1 MAYESKTTEKEG
13 AGEDTFIKTVRK
25 NYERA
30 IDYEREN
37 REECLDDLRFRA
49 GEQWAEEVKRDRL
62 EQRRPI
68 LTINRIPQYT
78 RQVTGDI
85 RLNKPA
91 IKVRPVDDGA
101 DKDTAELFTGLIRN
115 IEQQSMA
122 SSVYVTGADNM
133 ATCGQGAWRVVTE
146 YADDDSFEQDIRIRR
161 IRNPFAV
168 VWDPDSQEPTREDA
182 KYCFVLQPYAIE
194 DFKQRWPNA
203 SLTDFEIDQPED
215 WVNDW
220 RDGEQIIVAE
230 YWCKKPVKKKL
241 AALPDGSIR
250 DVTALTEP
258 ELAQMQLLQDAM
270 AAEAG
275 EPSVPIRFR
284 DVDSMQIEQHF
295 VNGAESLEEP
305 YIWPGRYIPIV
316 PVLGEEVNVADR
328 VVRHGLVRF
337 LKDPQRLY
345 NYDRSAAV
353 ETISLAPK
361 SPFVAS
367 IKQIEGF
374 EDVWDTA
381 NTENHAYLP
390 YNPDPAAGGP
400 PQRQPAAQ
408 VPAALVQDAQISADD
423 MSAVSGIY
431 PSSLGQESNETSGKA
446 ILARERQGDVGT
458 FVYIDNLAIS
468 IAHTGKILVDLIPRI
483 YDSERVIRVLGED
496 DSEDL
501 VTINRFDPMTGKM
514 INDLSV
520 GKYDVA
526 VQTGPSFSTKRQE
539 AADSILQF
547 MQTMPQAAQMV
558 MHKLVKNLDW
568 PEADDIA
575 ETFRKMAVAQGIEEP
590 DEDKGDQPPA
600 PPPPSPE
607 EIKAQTDAAQ
617 AEAGIAKT
625 EAETEGVQLES
636 AQAAVELALTNGT
649 LQRIVESY
657 VNQILTGSLGAQPPP
672 TAAPQPTQE
681 QPPPRAVF

>member
-1 MAYESKTTEKEG
+1 MAYESATNERSSS
-13 AGEDTFIKTVRK
+13 GEDSFIKTVRR

-30 IDYEREN
+30 IDFEREN
-37 REECLDDLRFRA
+37 REEALDDLRFRA

-85 RLNKPA
+85 RLNKPS

-122 SSVYVTGADNM
+122 SSVYTTGADNA
-133 ATCGQGAWRVVTE
+133 ATCGQGAWRIVTE
-146 YADDDSFEQDIRIRR
+146 YADDDAFEQDIRIKR

-182 KYCFVLQPYAIE
+182 KYCFVLQPYQME

-203 SLTDFEIDQPED
+203 SLTDFETDQPED

-230 YWCKKPVKKKL
+230 YWCKKSVKKRL
-241 AALPDGSIR
+241 AALPDGR
-250 DVTALTEP
+250 VLDVTDLP
-258 ELAQMQLLQDAM
+258 ELEVAQMQQLQDAL
-270 AAEAG
+270 AAERG
-275 EPSVPIRFR
+275 EPSAPIRFR
-284 DVDSMQIEQHF
+284 DVDTVRIEQHF
-295 VNGAESLEEP
+295 VNGAEVLEEP
-305 YIWPGRYIPIV
+305 YIWPGRYIPVV
-316 PVLGEEVNVADR
+316 PCLGEEVNVADR
-328 VVRHGLVRF
+328 VIRHGLVRF

-361 SPFVAS
+361 APFVAS
-367 IKQIEGF
+367 IKQVKGF

-381 NTENHAYLP
+381 NTENHSYLP
-390 YNPDPAAGGP
+390 YNPDSAAGGP

-408 VPAALVQDAQISADD
+408 VPAALVQDATIAAED
-423 MSAVSGIY
+423 MSAVTGIY
-431 PSSLGQESNETSGKA
+431 PASLGQQSNETSGKA
-446 ILARERQGDVGT
+446 ILARERQGDIGT
-458 FVYIDNLAIS
+458 FVYIDNLAIA
-468 IAHTGKILVDLIPRI
+468 IAYTGKQLVDLIPRI
-483 YDSERVIRVLGED
+483 YDSERVIRILGED

-501 VTINRFDPMTGKM
+501 VTVNQFDPISGKM
-514 INDLSV
+514 LNDLTI

-547 MQTMPQAAQMV
+547 MQTMPQAAQIV

-568 PEADDIA
+568 PGADDIA

-590 DEDKGDQPPA
+590 DEEKGDQPPA

-607 EIKAQTDAAQ
+607 EIKAQTDAAE
-617 AEAGIAKT
+617 AEASIAKT
-625 EAETEGVQLES
+625 EAETEGQRLQN
-636 AQAAVELALTNGT
+636 ARDAVELMLADGSM
-649 LQRIVESY
+649 QRIVENY
-657 VNQILTGSLGAQPPP
+657 IRQILTGQPPP
-672 TAAPQPTQE
+672 ELVPEPTEE
-681 QPPPRAVF
+681 QPPQEGGFFMGR